1 VAVQAVKAV
10 QEVTL
15 QSMGQAKVLQ
25 VFTEVRTGQEEPP
38 SAAELITERERFLV
52 PEAQVAEQALK
63 AVQEE
68 TLQSMGQAK
77 VLHDL
82 MPAMT
87 GQPTPPKRAEVTTE
101 RKRFLVP
108 EAQVAEQALKA
119 DQRLTLQS
127 MGQGWVLQTRISLVG
142 QASPPWRAAM
152 LTE

>member
-1 VAVQAVKAV
+1 MERERFLEPVPQVAEQAVKAV

-25 VFTEVRTGQEEPP
+25 VFTEVRTGQAEPP
-38 SAAELITERERFLV
+38 SEAELITERERFLV

-82 MPAMT
+82 MPAIT
-87 GQPTPPKRAEVTTE
+87 GQPAPP
-101 RKRFLVP
+101 
-108 EAQVAEQALKA
+108 
-119 DQRLTLQS
+119 
-127 MGQGWVLQTRISLVG
+127 
-142 QASPPWRAAM
+142 
-152 LTE
+152 